1 MPQYQAGASM
11 KTFLMCEP
19 GYFEVSYVINPW
31 MAANIGRVNQT
42 LAARQWQNLFDTL
55 AKKSHIKLIE
65 PVAGLPDMVFTAN
78 AGLVNTH
85 HDIAI
90 SSSNKMKL
98 ALSPSLSL
106 PQRER
111 EPTNRPASPKIPEVI
126 VSAFKHPERQGES
139 QHYRK
144 FFADAGYQVKKLP
157 ENIVFEGAGDALFD
171 TTGELWLGSGPRSDA
186 AAVNEIASALQ
197 VSINSLEL
205 IDPRWYHL
213 DTAFCPLADGYT
225 LAYKKAFST
234 ASAELLQHKLGKKI
248 IWVSDEDALNF
259 ACNAICLDHE
269 IILYRA
275 SGDLKATLERYN
287 FTVIEIDVSEFMKS
301 GGSCKCM
308 TLEI

>member
-1 MPQYQAGASM
+1 M

-19 GYFEVSYVINPW
+19 RYFEVSYVINPW
-31 MAANIGRVNQT
+31 MTANIGRVNQA

-55 AKKSHIKLIE
+55 AVMSHIRLVE

-78 AGLVNTH
+78 AGLVTRRN
-85 HDIAI
+85 
-90 SSSNKMKL
+90 
-98 ALSPSLSL
+98 
-106 PQRER
+106 
-111 EPTNRPASPKIPEVI
+111 EVI
-126 VSAFKHPERQGES
+126 VSTFRHPERQGES

-144 FFADAGYQVKKLP
+144 FFADAGYQIKNIP

-171 TTGELWLGSGPRSDA
+171 SAGELWFGSGPRSDA
-186 AAVNEIASALQ
+186 AAITEIAHVFQ
-197 VSINSLEL
+197 VGINPVEL

-213 DTAFCPLADGYT
+213 DTAFCPLSDGYA
-225 LAYKKAFST
+225 LAYKKAFT
-234 ASAELLQHKLGKKI
+234 EASVAAIQHKLGNKV
-248 IWVSDEDALNF
+248 IWVSDEDANNF
-259 ACNAICLDHE
+259 ACNAVCMDHE

-275 SGDLKATLERYN
+275 SSELKASLKRYN